1 MSNKKTTI
9 GFYVVCS
16 ALLYYCY
23 NRDYAT
29 DEFNAYTDPIS
40 ERQKW
45 RINEDGGNYPNEWT
59 RSDASKEIKRLAGAK
74 SKSNRNPLSIIN
86 SKFAEDCVVL
96 FNNSN
101 EEVIGAVVH
110 GDVSRN
116 PLMVTGEARNSYFT
130 KSPKKNVAWI
140 DTNSTLANWFAWK
153 TEPQIKF
160 VDGEVI
166 VIVEGIVNYEVR
178 SWDIEGRGYSFP
190 LQKIVKP
197 SKQTDIIGNKIGD
210 IKKMSDYYLKIGGY
224 KYDVKTLKKVIAK
237 IPAKDTFTTYFE
249 DGLLVIE
256 GSDWDIYFRGEFHQ

>member
-9 GFYVVCS
+9 GVYVVCS

-110 GDVSRN
+110 GEVSRN

-249 DGLLVIE
+249 DGLLVID

>member
-101 EEVIGAVVH
+101 DEVIGAVVQ
-110 GDVSRN
+110 GDIRMN
-116 PLMVTGEARNSYFT
+116 PLMVTGEARNSFFT
-130 KSPKKNVAWI
+130 KSLKKNVGVI
-140 DTNSTLANWFAWK
+140 NSTFANWFAWK

-160 VDGEVI
+160 VEGKFI
-166 VIVEGIVNYEVR
+166 VGVEGIINYEVR
-178 SWDIEGRGYSFP
+178 SWDIESSGYSFP

-210 IKKMSDYYLKIGGY
+210 IKKISDYLKIGGY
-224 KYDVKTLKKVIAK
+224 RYDVKTFKKVVAK

-256 GSDWDIYFRGEFHQ
+256 GSDWDIYFRGEFRQ